1 MNIIPTYTV
10 SYDLLELISRID
22 GLRHLFSSFEIPQ
35 PVQDKIRR
43 VSLLKSS
50 LFSARIEGNS
60 LKLEEFETTS
70 EEQKKKEI
78 FNIIEAYRYIEKNI
92 HLNEPI
98 TVELM
103 VDLHKKVMQDIHA
116 DAGQLRREMGAIFNE
131 SGVAVY
137 LSPPPEKIKPL
148 IIQLLAYINSDK
160 EKFPLL
166 IGLISHLGFEK
177 IHPFIDGNGRV
188 GRLLISAVLKSKGYD
203 FSIPIPFEEYLD
215 EHKGEYYQA
224 IDIGLKDPQA
234 YLSFMLQAFHQQA
247 EKVKKELFQELQK
260 KETILLPPRQEEL
273 YYVIKDHRMVSFDF
287 LRRRFLKV
295 PPRTLRYDLKKLT
308 EAGLVTKIGKTK
320 GSYYCVKK

>member
-1 MNIIPTYTV
+1 MNIIPAYTITN
-10 SYDLLELISRID
+10 DLWELISKIEA
-22 GLRHLFSSFEIPQ
+22 LRLLFSSFEIPQ
-35 PVQDKIRR
+35 PVQEKIRR

-60 LKLEEFETTS
+60 LKLEDLESTL

-78 FNIIEAYRYIEKNI
+78 FNIIEAYKYIEKSI

-98 TVELM
+98 TVELIM
-103 VDLHKKVMQDIHA
+103 NLHRKVMEDIHA
-116 DAGQLRREMGAIFNE
+116 DAGHLRREMGAIFNE

-137 LSPPPEKIKPL
+137 LSPPQEQIKPL
-148 IIQLLAYINSDK
+148 MNQLFAYINNNR
-160 EKFPLL
+160 EKFPL
-166 IGLISHLGFEK
+166 ITGLISHLGFEK

-188 GRLLISAVLKSKGYD
+188 GRLLINAVLKSKGYD

-215 EHKGEYYQA
+215 EHKNEYYQA
-224 IDIGLKDPQA
+224 IDTGLKDPHA

-247 EKVKKELFQELQK
+247 VKVKDELFHELQK

-295 PPRTLRYDLKKLT
+295 PPRTLRYDLKKLA
-308 EAGLVTKIGKTK
+308 EAGLITKIGKTR